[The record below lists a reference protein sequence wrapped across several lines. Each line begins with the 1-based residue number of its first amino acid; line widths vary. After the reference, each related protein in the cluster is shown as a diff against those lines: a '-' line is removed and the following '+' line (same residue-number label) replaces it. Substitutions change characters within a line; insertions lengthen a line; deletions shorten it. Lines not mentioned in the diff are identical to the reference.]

1 MKKSAY
7 STVFAEGAFLEDSTV
22 VTDVLREA
30 TGSERPRV
38 MLVADMNVV
47 QRTEGLG
54 VQIGRYF
61 KAHGLELVAS
71 PAVLPGGEKI
81 KGDNMQSAMS
91 VVDAAI
97 EAKIGANDV
106 MLVLGGGTVLDVAG
120 WAASQVRGGVRLVRV
135 PTTITAMVEAAH
147 GLYAALNFESVK
159 DALRVPSVPAAVV
172 VDTTFAKSVMDGVWR
187 AGFSE
192 FVRTAAIYDAALF
205 SRLEELA
212 EPFAARD
219 FSAMTEAVRE
229 TVAVRQKKGATT
241 FGCWSALR
249 LESMSGYK
257 LPHGYATSIGLAL
270 DATYAQ
276 LAGIMDA
283 DDKARICGLL
293 EKSGAMDGVQHSRH
307 LLGQS
312 DSILRGLDAWRLAN
326 GSEAIE
332 LPKGIGKKTVV
343 ENPDRDT
350 IKQAVNMLK

>member
-135 PTTITAMVEAAH
+135 PTTITACRAKLREREGRVAR
-147 GLYAALNFESVK
+147 SV
-159 DALRVPSVPAAVV
+159 RS
-172 VDTTFAKSVMDGVWR
+172 
-187 AGFSE
+187 
-192 FVRTAAIYDAALF
+192 
-205 SRLEELA
+205 
-212 EPFAARD
+212 
-219 FSAMTEAVRE
+219 
-229 TVAVRQKKGATT
+229 
-241 FGCWSALR
+241 
-249 LESMSGYK
+249 
-257 LPHGYATSIGLAL
+257 
-270 DATYAQ
+270 
-276 LAGIMDA
+276 
-283 DDKARICGLL
+283 CG
-293 EKSGAMDGVQHSRH
+293 GR
-307 LLGQS
+307 
-312 DSILRGLDAWRLAN
+312 R
-326 GSEAIE
+326 
-332 LPKGIGKKTVV
+332 
-343 ENPDRDT
+343 
-350 IKQAVNMLK
+350 